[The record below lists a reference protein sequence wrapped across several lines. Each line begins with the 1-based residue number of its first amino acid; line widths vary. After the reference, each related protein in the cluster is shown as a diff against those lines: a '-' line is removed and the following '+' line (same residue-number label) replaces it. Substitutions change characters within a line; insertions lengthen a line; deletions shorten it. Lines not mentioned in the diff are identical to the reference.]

1 MIKFKRIIPKK
12 IRMDFWRLKDNL
24 LSLGVRDALHCL
36 RVQKPLT
43 KLLGPYYQQN
53 YNKIEINMTFDCNV
67 KCINCSQSCRQAP
80 SSEQVSI
87 EQIKKFIQESIQ
99 QERRWERIILT
110 GGEPT
115 LHPLLL
121 DAVSLLLDYKRKY
134 SNQTSIDV
142 FTNGS
147 GIGVSRVLSK
157 LPAEIVVNNSNKSSI
172 VNMFYPINIAPV
184 DLKEYEYTDYSNA
197 CGLAEKCG
205 YGLNSYGYYFCG
217 IAGGIDRVFGLDIG
231 RKEMPMIGDILK
243 EQRSQLCRYC
253 GFFQRKYKHSNE
265 GKISR
270 TWHESYENYKR
281 SKPRMSYY

>member
-12 IRMDFWRLKDNL
+12 IRVGYWRLKDNL
-24 LSLGVRDALHCL
+24 FSPGVRDALHCL

-53 YNKIEINMTFDCNV
+53 HKSIEINMTFDCNV

-80 SSEQVSI
+80 SSEQISI
-87 EQIKKFIQESIQ
+87 EQIKKFIQECIQ
-99 QERRWERIILT
+99 QERKWEYIVLT

-121 DAVSLLLDYKRKY
+121 DIVNLLLEYKRKY
-134 SNQTSIDV
+134 STQTIIAF

-147 GIGVSRVLSK
+147 GIGVSRALSK
-157 LPAEIVVNNSNKSSI
+157 LPAEIEVSNSNKSSI
-172 VNMFYPINIAPV
+172 ENMFFPINIAPV
-184 DLKEYEYTDYSNA
+184 DLKEYRYSDYSNA
-197 CGLAEKCG
+197 CSLAENCG
-205 YGLNSYGYYFCG
+205 YGLNCYGYYYCG

-231 RKEMPMIGDILK
+231 RKKMPMVGDMLK
-243 EQRSQLCRYC
+243 EQKLQLCRYC
-253 GFFQRKYKHSNE
+253 GFFQRKYKPSKE
-265 GKISR
+265 EKISC
-270 TWHESYENYKR
+270 TWQRSYENYKR